1 MAAKCKPFTPLFL
14 LVLLVL
20 PAPPLRADE
29 PLTLAGAMQ
38 RARENAREVTA
49 ARTRHEAAEA
59 RVSQAKAFRLPSL
72 SLTALY
78 DRTSNPAEVFAFKL
92 NQGSFSFPEFVSTDP
107 NKPAPINTG
116 ITRAEIAVPVFTGGE
131 LSGKIEQ
138 ARDAADAAG
147 GTADWASH
155 GAALAAAEA
164 YVMVAQ
170 AEEYTGLLRKS
181 RETVLAHVAFARNY
195 VEQGMLV
202 KSDLLR
208 AEVELSRVDDLVAE
222 ADGRV
227 RIANANLAFRL
238 RAAGDASWTLAPLP
252 EPRPLEGPVDVWLA
266 TAEARGDLVAAR
278 KLLAAGEL
286 EEKVKR
292 APYWPKVALVARGEL
307 YGDKPFGS
315 SGTSGSLMAVATWNV
330 FQGGADRAAAA
341 AARADAR
348 AAREDVLQAEGGAR
362 LEVRQAFEEARTA
375 RDRHATAKKAL
386 AAAREAERITDER
399 FRSGIVKTLDLLDAT
414 TSRREAETREL
425 VARAEAHATAF
436 RLAVRAGRRPESVLN
451 GGTE

>member
-1 MAAKCKPFTPLFL
+1 MAAKCKLVTPLFF
-14 LVLLVL
+14 LVLLAL
-20 PAPPLRADE
+20 PTLPLRAEE

-38 RARENAREVTA
+38 RARENAREVAA
-49 ARTRHEAAEA
+49 ARARHEAAEA
-59 RVSQAKAFRLPSL
+59 RVSQAKGFRLPSL
-72 SLTALY
+72 NLTALY
-78 DRTSNPAEVFAFKL
+78 DRTNNPAEAFAFKL
-92 NQGSFSFPEFVSTDP
+92 NQGSFSFPEFGSTDP
-107 NKPAPINTG
+107 NKPAPISTG
-116 ITRAEIAVPVFTGGE
+116 ITRAEITLPLFTGGE

-147 GTADWASH
+147 GMAEWAAH
-155 GAALAAAEA
+155 HAALAAAEA
-164 YVMVAQ
+164 YVIVAQ

-181 RETVLAHVAFARNY
+181 RETVQAHVAFARDY

-208 AEVELSRVDDLVAE
+208 AEVELSRIDDLVAE

-252 EPRPLEGPVDVWLA
+252 EPRALEGPVDAWLA
-266 TAEARGDLVAAR
+266 TAETRGDLVAAR

-286 EEKVKR
+286 EEKVRR

-315 SGTSGSLMAVATWNV
+315 SGSSGSLIAVATWNV

-341 AARADAR
+341 ASRADAR
-348 AAREDVLQAEGGAR
+348 SAREDVQQAEDGAR

-375 RDRHATAKKAL
+375 RDRHETAKKAL

-399 FRSGIVKTLDLLDAT
+399 FRSGIVKTLDLLDASS
-414 TSRREAETREL
+414 SRREAETREL
-425 VARAEAHATAF
+425 VARAEAHAAAF

-451 GGTE
+451 GETE